1 MESPNRRK
9 DSENYV
15 RGCCHHSGGRHP
27 AHFLDSVLD
36 AKAGRV
42 SGMTYSGNR
51 SSRAPAFLLGRVW
64 AYLC

>member
-1 MESPNRRK
+1 
-9 DSENYV
+9 V
-15 RGCCHHSGGRHP
+15 RITFVGAAIILGGRPP

-42 SGMTYSGNR
+42 PGMTYSGNR